1 MIRILEFQSNK
12 ETIMNRTLGISGV
25 EETVAAIIE
34 DVKNNGDSALFR
46 YCEKF
51 DKARLDSLEV
61 TQDEIDA
68 AESCVDLGIIETM
81 RSAAENIE
89 AYHRKQVRTNFIVN
103 ERNGVVLGQKIT
115 PIEKV
120 GLYIPGGT
128 AAYPSTVLMNC
139 IPAKIAGCKEIFIAT
154 PASGGTVNPLI
165 LAAAGLMGIRRI
177 FKIGGAQAAAAMAF
191 GTASVP
197 KADKIFGP
205 GNAYFTEAK
214 RQLFGVVGIDIIAG
228 PSEILIIADA
238 ASNPA
243 HIAADMLSQAE
254 HDVNARAILVTDSVS
269 LARSVR
275 QELENQ
281 IPLLPR
287 SEIARASV
295 DGCGMIVLTPS
306 IRAALEIANE
316 IAPEHLEL
324 CLDNPFDYLDS
335 VRNAGSVFLGRYCP
349 EVLGDYY
356 AGPNHTLPTSGS
368 ARYSSPLSVDDFVK
382 KTQFTYYTRDALC
395 EAKDAVTR
403 FAGIEGL
410 HAHARSVSIRFEEG
424 SL

>member
-68 AESCVDLGIIETM
+68 AESCVDHGIIETM

-103 ERNGVVLGQKIT
+103 ERNDVILGQKIT

-349 EVLGDYY
+349 EALGDYY

-395 EAKDAVTR
+395 EVKDAVTR